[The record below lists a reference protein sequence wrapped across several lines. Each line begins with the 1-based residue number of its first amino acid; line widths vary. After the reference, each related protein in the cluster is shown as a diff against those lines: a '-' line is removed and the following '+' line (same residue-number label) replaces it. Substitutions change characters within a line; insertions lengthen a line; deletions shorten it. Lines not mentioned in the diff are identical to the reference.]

1 MSRTDHFTGLT
12 AWLFSCFLFPTYLH
26 AQQEM
31 ERLTEEVK
39 VAVEEPLSMSVKGRY
54 ERLVENGKMG
64 YLDPDGKV
72 IIPAKY
78 DFLPPSPQSF
88 LLVRQTGVYGVINH
102 LGEVL
107 VPFVRYQQLTLEQ
120 GYRLVETDQEG
131 VAWVAYIEKIGLIA
145 QQEGYFGLINPLGK
159 VLVPLEYEIGKFAG
173 EQQYLFFKEGK
184 WWLWNSSGQL
194 LLQEGFDF
202 AQRVPGGLI
211 LAKEGKEGYCM
222 PPNEWVLPLQ
232 YDEIRPDVHYPI
244 LRVTQQGHTRNF
256 TPRTK
261 AFSEYTGPALHSLD
275 TVAIKG
281 RKAPYFLLR
290 HQGRAR
296 YGLGHVERGPILPP
310 VFSYVFPFADFTFFS
325 ANLDGKTALFDSL
338 GQQKTPFWYQFM
350 AEVPENPSLLIA
362 QKGSEQYLL
371 RVQDGQPTSK
381 TGYSK
386 IFDLK
391 NGCFSA
397 SDGNLLA
404 FINEQGERLTQHKYA
419 ALVAPS
425 SAQLEWAAQ
434 QKPPR
439 QLRAVATLESV
450 KQRGLDA
457 QGNEFNLNN

>member
-1 MSRTDHFTGLT
+1 
-12 AWLFSCFLFPTYLH
+12 
-26 AQQEM
+26 
-31 ERLTEEVK
+31 
-39 VAVEEPLSMSVKGRY
+39 
-54 ERLVENGKMG
+54 
-64 YLDPDGKV
+64 
-72 IIPAKY
+72 
-78 DFLPPSPQSF
+78 
-88 LLVRQTGVYGVINH
+88 
-102 LGEVL
+102 
-107 VPFVRYQQLTLEQ
+107 
-120 GYRLVETDQEG
+120 
-131 VAWVAYIEKIGLIA
+131 
-145 QQEGYFGLINPLGK
+145 
-159 VLVPLEYEIGKFAG
+159 
-173 EQQYLFFKEGK
+173 
-184 WWLWNSSGQL
+184 
-194 LLQEGFDF
+194 
-202 AQRVPGGLI
+202 
-211 LAKEGKEGYCM
+211 
-222 PPNEWVLPLQ
+222 
-232 YDEIRPDVHYPI
+232 
-244 LRVTQQGHTRNF
+244 
-256 TPRTK
+256 
-261 AFSEYTGPALHSLD
+261 
-275 TVAIKG
+275 
-281 RKAPYFLLR
+281 
-290 HQGRAR
+290 
-296 YGLGHVERGPILPP
+296 